1 MSAVITDANF
11 PQVPSLQPLWH
22 SDAPQLLHDDCPAND
37 PFGNWSVWRKH
48 LAKREE
54 PVAPRF
60 LKWKNPPVLWGWP
73 ESLDRVELQSMFES
87 FKTDNSIAAVA
98 ISGIAF
104 DEITAPPELPLA
116 LQIVAL
122 AYALPELAG
131 ELPAQK
137 WWQIVERLHELA
149 SEAQQ
154 HRVDWPADPHDVL
167 RQQLLA
173 GELPLALHYLFPEV
187 RALQELGKPA
197 RAALSEGLIELTD
210 GEGLPHAR
218 LLGVLAPLFA
228 CWTRCRWLGERLKKG
243 SWSRDAEHQYE
254 WFVRNAIRLADAGGR
269 YLLTP
274 LDEAHGWSKESIATA
289 IEFSGDRDDAAAA
302 ATAISRR
309 VVPKSKDKKLRS
321 RKLPDPSLNSDW
333 SGVSVMASGWSQ
345 TDARLAIAYTDRSL
359 NFELSAGGERLF
371 FGEWNQKTTCD
382 GAAVEVTGEW
392 ERLCWETGKRYDF
405 LELGIELSHGLRLE
419 RQLLLGRE
427 DRVLYLA
434 DIIMTTDGSLRRLHH
449 TFSLPLDA
457 AATWQPE
464 FETRDG
470 IVAGRKMRAAVM
482 PMALGEWRSDPRG
495 GSLYAENGRLVLS
508 HEAHGRAMCC
518 PLFFDLDRKRTKQ
531 QRTWRQ
537 LTVAEWM
544 EILPHDVAVGY
555 RAQSGSDQWL
565 FYRSLG
571 PCGNRTVLGQNIAGE
586 FTAGPFLDSG
596 KYKEWVEI
604 ESA

>member
-1 MSAVITDANF
+1 MSAIINDSNVA
-11 PQVPSLQPLWH
+11 QLASLQPLWH
-22 SDAPQLLHDDCPAND
+22 RDVPERLIRECSAND
-37 PFGNWSVWRKH
+37 PFGHWSAWQKH

-54 PVAPRF
+54 PAEPRF
-60 LKWKNPPVLWGWP
+60 LKSKTPPILWGWP
-73 ESLDRVELQSMFES
+73 ESLDRDELQSLFAS
-87 FKTDNSIAAVA
+87 LRSDNSLAAVA
-98 ISGIAF
+98 VSGVAF
-104 DEITAPPELPLA
+104 EEIVSPPELPLA

-122 AYALPELAG
+122 AYALPELARD
-131 ELPAQK
+131 LPAQK

-173 GELPLALHYLFPEV
+173 GELPLALSYLFPEV
-187 RALQELGKPA
+187 RALEELGKPA

-228 CWTRCRWLGERLKKG
+228 CWTRCRWLGRQLKKG

-254 WFVRNAIRLADAGGR
+254 WFVRNAIRLADTGGR

-274 LDEAHGWSKESIATA
+274 LDESHGWSKELLATA
-289 IEFSGDRDDAAAA
+289 MELSGDRGDVAAA
-302 ATAISRR
+302 ATAISRS
-309 VVPKSKDKKLRS
+309 VVSKGRLRKG
-321 RKLPDPSLNSDW
+321 KLPDPSLNSDW
-333 SGVSVMASGWSQ
+333 SGIAVMASGWSQ
-345 TDARLAIAYTDRSL
+345 KDPRLAVAYEATSL
-359 NFELSAGGERLF
+359 HMELSTGGERIV
-371 FGEWNQKTTCD
+371 GGDWSHSTTID

-405 LELGIELSHGLRLE
+405 LELGIELSHGMRLE
-419 RQLLLGRE
+419 RQLLLGRK

-434 DIIMTTDGSLRRLHH
+434 DIITAPTGGPRQLHH
-449 TFSLPLDA
+449 TLSLPLDA

-470 IVAGRKMRAAVM
+470 VIAGQKMRAAVM
-482 PMALGEWRSDPRG
+482 PMALSEWRSDPRG

-508 HEAHGRAMCC
+508 QEAHGRAMCC
-518 PLFFDLDRKRTKQ
+518 PLFFDLDRRRTKE

-544 EILPHDVAVGY
+544 EVMPRDIAVGY
-555 RAQSGSDQWL
+555 RAQSGGDQWL

-586 FTAGPFLDSG
+586 FTAGRFLDSG